1 LSAKSIF
8 IVTTSIF
15 GSALLGIFLSTI
27 IFDGPSPD
35 TEVISSSSTQKELKI
50 TGTVG
55 SDVRSTY
62 TVVVSGSA
70 TLGGRSNPSGDL
82 VSADGK
88 TITGSEREKGTDNYF
103 FTGDIVS
110 IVADQKMTT
119 TVDGVKFPNSTPNLV
134 TES

>member
-8 IVTTSIF
+8 IVTASIF
-15 GSALLGIFLSTI
+15 GAVFLSIFLSTI
-27 IFDGPSPD
+27 IFEGPSPD
-35 TEVISSSSTQKELKI
+35 SEVISSSSTQKELKI

-55 SDVRSTY
+55 SGVISTY

-70 TLGGRSNPSGDL
+70 TVGGLSNPSVDQ

-88 TITGSEREKGTDNYF
+88 TITGLTRTRSTDNYF